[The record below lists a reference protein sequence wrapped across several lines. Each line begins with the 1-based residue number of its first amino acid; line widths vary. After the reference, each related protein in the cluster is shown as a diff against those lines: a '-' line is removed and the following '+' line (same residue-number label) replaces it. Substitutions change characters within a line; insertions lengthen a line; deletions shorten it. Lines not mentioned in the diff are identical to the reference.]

1 MELPASFSG
10 SEISASPQRGPE
22 PSSRM
27 SLAIFMRLQAS
38 VLRAPWTSTMASWH
52 ANASN
57 LFLAV
62 TNGRPAG
69 PKYRTVM
76 PFSFIFHMHYFSIID
91 FFNFIKNNWTHL
103 GQAEYEPRLFHR
115 LKIGR
120 FSGSLAEL
128 FLAPPIAA
136 LSVESRSVPAVVN
149 TSRLL
154 LIFNL
159 WAAECTRCFL
169 YFKWVFPVVNIL
181 MLWCMF
187 AVFQCCFVLYVLCVY
202 CAHFHSLHERPSCQ
216 NGILSLHPLRVFLW
230 ELGLILN
237 KCFL

>member
-1 MELPASFSG
+1 MQPTTSRKQRTKCVPACRASVDHDATSVMDHTYWAGSQDWKWGWVCKKREYVKILQSAALPAVL
-10 SEISASPQRGPE
+10 
-22 PSSRM
+22 
-27 SLAIFMRLQAS
+27 SLTLAWWPHLMNIPGEWSMGWLPDPLSIAD
-38 VLRAPWTSTMASWH
+38 PPTS
-52 ANASN
+52 
-57 LFLAV
+57 
-62 TNGRPAG
+62 
-69 PKYRTVM
+69 
-76 PFSFIFHMHYFSIID
+76 
-91 FFNFIKNNWTHL
+91 
-103 GQAEYEPRLFHR
+103 RLFHR

-136 LSVESRSVPAVVN
+136 LSEESRSVPAVVS
-149 TSRLL
+149 TIRLL

-216 NGILSLHPLRVFLW
+216 NGILSLHPLWVFLW

-237 KCFL
+237 ECFL

>member
-1 MELPASFSG
+1 MHLEKQPLL
-10 SEISASPQRGPE
+10 
-22 PSSRM
+22 
-27 SLAIFMRLQAS
+27 SL
-38 VLRAPWTSTMASWH
+38 LRS
-52 ANASN
+52 
-57 LFLAV
+57 
-62 TNGRPAG
+62 
-69 PKYRTVM
+69 
-76 PFSFIFHMHYFSIID
+76 
-91 FFNFIKNNWTHL
+91 
-103 GQAEYEPRLFHR
+103 RLFHR

-136 LSVESRSVPAVVN
+136 LSVESRSVPAVVS

-216 NGILSLHPLRVFLW
+216 NGILSLHPLWVFLW

-237 KCFL
+237 ECFL

>member
-1 MELPASFSG
+1 MYFHQVVWDHDSSPFAPFSSSGVWASDSYSG
-10 SEISASPQRGPE
+10 
-22 PSSRM
+22 
-27 SLAIFMRLQAS
+27 
-38 VLRAPWTSTMASWH
+38 V
-52 ANASN
+52 
-57 LFLAV
+57 
-62 TNGRPAG
+62 RPA
-69 PKYRTVM
+69 
-76 PFSFIFHMHYFSIID
+76 
-91 FFNFIKNNWTHL
+91 
-103 GQAEYEPRLFHR
+103 RLFHR

-120 FSGSLAEL
+120 FSSSLAEL

-136 LSVESRSVPAVVN
+136 LSVESRSVPAEVS

-216 NGILSLHPLRVFLW
+216 NGILSLHPLWVFLW

-237 KCFL
+237 ECFL